1 MIRSR
6 TYFVGLLWLGCVGC
20 THVPQAVSDSE
31 PPAPVTVKLLFTGDV
46 MQHLPQVDAARRPD
60 GFDYGGTFATVRP
73 RFRAADLTVVNLE
86 TTLTRSSHYTG
97 YPMFRSPAVLA
108 DALAD
113 AGVDVATLANNHC
126 CDGGCTGIRTTVEEL
141 DRCGIR
147 HTGAFADSL
156 DRAASHPLF
165 IESRGVRFA
174 FLNYTYGTN
183 GLPVPDG
190 TIVNLIDTLR
200 MAGDLAAVRRDSVDC
215 VVVCMHWG
223 NEYERRPNTLQRQL
237 AGFLRRHGADLVVGH
252 HPHVVQP
259 YEADSTYA
267 VLYSLGN
274 FVSNQR
280 RRYCDGGLIAEV
292 DATRHPDGRMT
303 YSLQLVPVW
312 VSMPGY
318 RILPAEVADT
328 MSLPYTYRRFREDV
342 DALLETGL

>member
-1 MIRSR
+1 MGCGR
-6 TYFVGLLWLGCVGC
+6 TP
-20 THVPQAVSDSE
+20 VPASE
-31 PPAPVTVKLLFTGDV
+31 PTTPAPVTVKLLFSGDV
-46 MQHLPQVDAARRPD
+46 MQHLPQVDAARRAE
-60 GFDYGGTFATVRP
+60 GFDYAATFAAVKP
-73 RFRAADLTVVNLE
+73 RFRAADLAVVNLE
-86 TTLTRSSHYTG
+86 TTLTRSSRYTG
-97 YPMFRSPAVLA
+97 YPMFRSPAALA

-126 CDGGCTGIRTTVEEL
+126 CDGGCTGIRTTVGEL

-156 DRAASHPLF
+156 DRAARHPLF
-165 IESRGVRFA
+165 VACRGVRFA

-190 TIVNLIDTLR
+190 TLVNLIDTLR
-200 MAGDLAAVRRDSVDC
+200 MAGDLAAVSRDSVDC

-223 NEYERRPNTLQRQL
+223 NEYERLPNASQRRL
-237 AGFLRRHGADLVVGH
+237 AGFLRRHGADLIVGH

-259 YEADSTYA
+259 YEADSTHV

-280 RRYCDGGLIAEV
+280 RRYRDGGLMAEI

-303 YSLQLVPVW
+303 YALRLVPVW

-318 RILPAEVADT
+318 RVLPPEAADT
-328 MSLPYTYRRFREDV
+328 MSLPEAYRRFREDC
-342 DALLETGL
+342 DALLETVL